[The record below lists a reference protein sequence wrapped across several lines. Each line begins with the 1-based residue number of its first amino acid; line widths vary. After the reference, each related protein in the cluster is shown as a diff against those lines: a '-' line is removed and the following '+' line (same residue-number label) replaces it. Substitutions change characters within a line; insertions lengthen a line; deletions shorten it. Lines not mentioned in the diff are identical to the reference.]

1 MSHRKDFFWTVC
13 TYLLDHPININPW
26 ENSRGQSYHISI
38 IIAQDSLNPKN
49 LSQTW
54 SSRSWLGRLWLWVML
69 PRGEVSRCEMGSDLN
84 LLLNHSQSPTA
95 FTSLIVPSL
104 VSPTRYVQL
113 GSVHLYFQISPLTRS
128 LDDWV
133 ALICCYVRSVLFI
146 YFSLIPHIC
155 IFLLLK
161 YRWRIMVF
169 LLTWQFI
176 FCGHICFYFKTEHNV
191 FIYIYLNKRE
201 NKNHIVCH
209 IVCISE
215 QK

>member
-1 MSHRKDFFWTVC
+1 MVVGDVTKRGGVTMWDGIRFKPVAQPQSVTNSFHFLNCPQSSLTHSICPAWKYSFVLSNISTD
-13 TYLLDHPININPW
+13 LLWPD
-26 ENSRGQSYHISI
+26 EQ
-38 IIAQDSLNPKN
+38 
-49 LSQTW
+49 
-54 SSRSWLGRLWLWVML
+54 
-69 PRGEVSRCEMGSDLN
+69 
-84 LLLNHSQSPTA
+84 
-95 FTSLIVPSL
+95 F
-104 VSPTRYVQL
+104 
-113 GSVHLYFQISPLTRS
+113 S

-146 YFSLIPHIC
+146 YFSFIPHIC